1 MPETDE
7 ENGYTVSVQF
17 RDGIEDPQPEEIM
30 LIQSNLP
37 ELLKL
42 MMEELATEEE

>member
-1 MPETDE
+1 VPETDE

-17 RDGIEDPQPEEIM
+17 RDGIGNPQPEEIM

-37 ELLKL
+37 ELLKFML
-42 MMEELATEEE
+42 EELTAEEE

>member
-17 RDGIEDPQPEEIM
+17 RDGIGNPQPEEIM

-42 MMEELATEEE
+42 MLEELTIEEG

>member
-1 MPETDE
+1 VPETDE

-17 RDGIEDPQPEEIM
+17 RDGIGNPQPEEIM

-37 ELLKL
+37 ELMKL
-42 MMEELATEEE
+42 MMEELGIEEE

>member
-1 MPETDE
+1 VPESDE
-7 ENGYTVSVQF
+7 ESGYTVSVQF
-17 RDGIEDPQPEEIM
+17 RDGIENPKPEEIM

-42 MMEELATEEE
+42 MLEELATEEE

>member
-7 ENGYTVSVQF
+7 ESGYTVSVQF
-17 RDGIEDPQPEEIM
+17 RDGIEEPQPEEIM

-42 MMEELATEEE
+42 MMEELAIEEE

>member
-1 MPETDE
+1 MAESDE
-7 ENGYTVSVQF
+7 ESEYTVSVQF
-17 RDGIEDPQPEEIM
+17 RDGIEAPQPEEIM

-42 MMEELATEEE
+42 MVEELANEEE

>member
-1 MPETDE
+1 MPEIDE

-17 RDGIEDPQPEEIM
+17 RDGIGNPQPEEIM

-42 MMEELATEEE
+42 MLEELTTEEE

>member
-1 MPETDE
+1 MPESDE
-7 ENGYTVSVQF
+7 ESEYTVSVQF
-17 RDGIEDPQPEEIM
+17 RDGIKEPQPEEIM

-42 MMEELATEEE
+42 MMEELAIEEE

>member
-1 MPETDE
+1 VPETDE
-7 ENGYTVSVQF
+7 ESGYTVSVQF
-17 RDGIEDPQPEEIM
+17 RGGIKEPQLEEIM

-42 MMEELATEEE
+42 MLEELAIEEG

>member
-7 ENGYTVSVQF
+7 ESGYTVSVQF
-17 RDGIEDPQPEEIM
+17 LDGIEEAQPEEIM

-42 MMEELATEEE
+42 MMEELAIEEE

>member
-1 MPETDE
+1 VPETGE
-7 ENGYTVSVQF
+7 ENGYAVSVQF
-17 RDGIEDPQPEEIM
+17 RDEIGNPKPEEIM

-42 MMEELATEEE
+42 MMEELAIEEG

>member
-7 ENGYTVSVQF
+7 ENGYTISVQF
-17 RDGIEDPQPEEIM
+17 RDGIGNPQPEEIM

-42 MMEELATEEE
+42 MLEELTTEEE

>member
-1 MPETDE
+1 MPEIDE
-7 ENGYTVSVQF
+7 ENGYTISVQF
-17 RDGIEDPQPEEIM
+17 RDGIGNPQPEEIM

-42 MMEELATEEE
+42 MLEELTTEEE

>member
-7 ENGYTVSVQF
+7 DSGYAVSVQF
-17 RDGIEDPQPEEIM
+17 RDGIGNPQPEEIM
-30 LIQSNLP
+30 LVQSNLP

-42 MMEELATEEE
+42 MLEELATEEG

>member
-7 ENGYTVSVQF
+7 ESGYTISVRFREGIGDVSP
-17 RDGIEDPQPEEIM
+17 REIM

-42 MMEELATEEE
+42 MMEELAIEEE

>member
-1 MPETDE
+1 VPETDD

-17 RDGIEDPQPEEIM
+17 RGGIGNPRPEEIM
-30 LIQSNLP
+30 LIQSILP

-42 MMEELATEEE
+42 MLEELAIEEE

>member
-1 MPETDE
+1 VPESDE

-17 RDGIEDPQPEEIM
+17 RNGFEDPLHEELM
-30 LIQSNLP
+30 LMQSNLP

-42 MMEELATEEE
+42 MMEELAIEEG

>member
-17 RDGIEDPQPEEIM
+17 RDGIGNPQPEEIM

-42 MMEELATEEE
+42 MMEELGIEEE